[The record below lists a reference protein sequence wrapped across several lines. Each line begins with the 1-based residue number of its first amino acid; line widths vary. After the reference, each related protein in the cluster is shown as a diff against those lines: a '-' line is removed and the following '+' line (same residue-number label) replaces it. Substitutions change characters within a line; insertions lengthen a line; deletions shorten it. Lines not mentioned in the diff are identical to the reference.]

1 MYETDNSAGPTARPG
16 QWLTERGPLRDLSLY
31 EELIADGVTAAN
43 SRGGV
48 IDHLTAR
55 RMALWLVAQR
65 QPSDFA
71 RGLIRFAQSGAVTRP
86 LKIQLANYARSP
98 GYPHRSKAARLREY
112 VVARGTDLGPIG
124 ADFGAICDQIDQ
136 ADAMLAGLR
145 ERTRQGRSTPEAAQP
160 DTGAQQPLVLAR
172 RDPDS
177 RTVTLVLDAATANIA
192 MFAIAAHADE
202 REAHVREVERY
213 GRSLPE
219 DSYGRR
225 NRQDIAAHET
235 RVAAR
240 LRAVEQAYR
249 TAIDHDTAY
258 RLPDLTQTSCSPESQ
273 LARQGDLEAEP

>member
-1 MYETDNSAGPTARPG
+1 MYETDNGTGPPARPSYRVP
-16 QWLTERGPLRDLSLY
+16 ERGPLRDLSLY
-31 EELIADGVTAAN
+31 ERLIADGLAAAN
-43 SRGGV
+43 SQGGV
-48 IDHLTAR
+48 IDHVTAR

-65 QPSDFA
+65 QPPDFA
-71 RGLIRFAQSGAVTRP
+71 RGLIRFAQSGAVTRA
-86 LKIQLANYARSP
+86 LKLQLANYARSA

-112 VVARGTDLGPIG
+112 AVARGTDLGPVG
-124 ADFGAICDQIDQ
+124 TDFGAICDQIDR
-136 ADAMLAGLR
+136 ADAMLAVLR
-145 ERTRQGRSTPEAAQP
+145 ERTREGRGTPEPARP
-160 DTGAQQPLVLAR
+160 DIIDQQPLALAR
-172 RDPDS
+172 RDADS
-177 RTVTLVLDAATANIA
+177 RTVTLVLDAATADIA

-213 GRSLPE
+213 GRTLPE

-258 RLPDLTQTSCSPESQ
+258 RLPDPTRTDRSPEHQ
-273 LARQGDLEAEP
+273 PDRQTDLEAEP

>member
-1 MYETDNSAGPTARPG
+1 MYETDNSAGPPVIPSYG
-16 QWLTERGPLRDLSLY
+16 LPERGPHRDLSLY
-31 EELIADGVTAAN
+31 EDLIVDGVMAAN

-48 IDHLTAR
+48 IDHVTAR

-65 QPSDFA
+65 QPADFT
-71 RGLIRFAQSGAVTRP
+71 RGLIRYAQSGAVTRS
-86 LKIQLANYARSP
+86 LKLQLANYARSP

-124 ADFGAICDQIDQ
+124 ANFGAICDQIDQ
-136 ADAMLAGLR
+136 ADAMLADLR
-145 ERTRQGRSTPEAAQP
+145 ERTRQGRSTPEAQP
-160 DTGAQQPLVLAR
+160 DTGAHQPLVLAR

-192 MFAIAAHADE
+192 IFAIAAHADE

-249 TAIDHDTAY
+249 TAIDHGTAY
-258 RLPDLTQTSCSPESQ
+258 RLPDLTQTFKSPESQ
-273 LARQGDLEAEP
+273 PDRQSALEAEP

>member
-1 MYETDNSAGPTARPG
+1 MYETDNGARPPAGPGYRLP
-16 QWLTERGPLRDLSLY
+16 EHRPLRDLSLY
-31 EELIADGVTAAN
+31 EDLIADGLAAAN
-43 SRGGV
+43 SQGGA
-48 IDHLTAR
+48 IDHVTAR
-55 RMALWLVAQR
+55 RMALWLVAQQ
-65 QPSDFA
+65 QPPDFT
-71 RGLIRFAQSGAVTRP
+71 RGLIRFAQSGAVTRA
-86 LKIQLANYARSP
+86 LKLQLANYARSP
-98 GYPHRSKAARLREY
+98 GYPHRSTAARLREY
-112 VVARGTDLGPIG
+112 AVGRGTDLGPVG

-145 ERTRQGRSTPEAAQP
+145 ERTRQGRTPEAAQP
-160 DTGAQQPLVLAR
+160 DTVAQQPLVLAR

-177 RTVTLVLDAATANIA
+177 RTVTLVLDAATADIA

-249 TAIDHDTAY
+249 IAIDHDTAY
-258 RLPDLTQTSCSPESQ
+258 RPPDPTQTPRSAE
-273 LARQGDLEAEP
+273 RQSYRQSDLEAEP